1 MHIVTECIIDVN
13 VYLRSC
19 GAFCPSVFLDI
30 TYSEILITADCAQ
43 RLMSTFK
50 SLNIVIFNC
59 VAVV

>member
-19 GAFCPSVFLDI
+19 GASCLSVFLDI

-50 SLNIVIFNC
+50 SLLSL
-59 VAVV
+59 